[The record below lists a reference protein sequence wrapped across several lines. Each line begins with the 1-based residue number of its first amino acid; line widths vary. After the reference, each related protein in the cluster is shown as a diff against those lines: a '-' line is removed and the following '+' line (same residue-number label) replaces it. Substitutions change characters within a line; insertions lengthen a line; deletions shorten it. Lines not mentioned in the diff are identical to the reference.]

1 MRFCGTPS
9 VAVMPPPPI
18 YTIRGMIPGVNQ
30 LDTFSPP
37 RMDFSMKPAW
47 VLNADAYPMP

>member
-1 MRFCGTPS
+1 
-9 VAVMPPPPI
+9 MPPPPI